1 MYELDKNIFAMHMA
15 VFFEDGTEV
24 PVLKFA
30 TKLQEEFRIMFP
42 KEPEIVP
49 LPDDAPKEIPR
60 CTFRNDRNATVTLAL
75 NRMDFNGGF
84 KIGTDWKNHINAILL
99 NFIKI
104 CASFDIKVVRIG
116 VVVQALCNDDV
127 IEELNQR
134 VAIDDFGESE
144 EKNISF
150 VKKKEFGDILI
161 NIITSIAYNKK
172 NINNSRVVSVD
183 SNTDISNKLP
193 SETNQKMEIV
203 QIIIDEIEGKLKNVF

>member
-30 TKLQEEFRIMFP
+30 TKLQEEFRILFP
-42 KEPEIVP
+42 NEPEIVP
-49 LPDDAPKEIPR
+49 LPGDAPKEIPR

-84 KIGTDWKNHINAILL
+84 KIGVDWKNHINAILL

-104 CASFDIKVVRIG
+104 CVSLDVKVVRMG

-127 IEELNQR
+127 IEELNKR
-134 VAIDDFGESE
+134 VAIDGFGESE

-172 NINNSRVVSVD
+172 NLNNSRVVSVD
-183 SNTDISNKLP
+183 SNTDISSKLP
-193 SETNQKMEIV
+193 SDTNQKMEIV